1 MKSAALLLAA
11 CVTFLPAVS
20 ANAEEPPETV
30 RLFQFAANDD
40 LAAFVDF
47 PSLQAKGSTR
57 SGWTYLVFAE
67 PRRDDAFAQPMGSY
81 WEAFAGDCDGHVVNS
96 LGLKVLDTFS
106 NELINTVGDDSARI
120 PREASEGSF
129 DAYLLAMV
137 CGGNEEPT
145 DQEPFVAA
153 SDAYFK
159 AFK

>member
-20 ANAEEPPETV
+20 ANAGEPPETV

-47 PSLQAKGSTR
+47 PSLQANGATR

-67 PRRDDAFAQPMGSY
+67 PRRDDTFAQSIGSY
-81 WEAFAGDCDGHVVNS
+81 WEAFAGDCDGHVVHS
-96 LGLKVLDTFS
+96 LGLKLLDTFS
-106 NELINTVGDDSARI
+106 NELFSTVGDEDAKITRQ
-120 PREASEGSF
+120 AGEGSF

-145 DQEPFVAA
+145 DQQPFATA

>member
-11 CVTFLPAVS
+11 YLTFLPLAAS
-20 ANAEEPPETV
+20 AEEPPETV

-47 PSLQAKGSTR
+47 PSLQANGATR

-67 PRRDDAFAQPMGSY
+67 PRRDDAFAQPIGSY
-81 WEAFAGDCDGHVVNS
+81 WEAFAGDCDGHVVHS
-96 LGLKVLDTFS
+96 LGLKLLDTFS
-106 NELINTVGDDSARI
+106 NELFSTIGDEDAKITRQ
-120 PREASEGSF
+120 AGEGSF

-137 CGGNEEPT
+137 CGNEEPT
-145 DQEPFVAA
+145 DQKPFVAA
-153 SDAYFK
+153 SDAYFE

>member
-1 MKSAALLLAA
+1 MKSAALPLAA
-11 CVTFLPAVS
+11 CLALFAVAPAL
-20 ANAEEPPETV
+20 AEEPPETV

-47 PSLQAKGSTR
+47 PSLQSNGSTR

-67 PRRDDAFAQPMGSY
+67 PRRDDAFALPIGSY
-81 WEAFAGDCDGHVVNS
+81 WEAFDGDCDGHVVNS

-106 NELINTVGDDSARI
+106 NELVSTVGDDDAKITRK
-120 PREASEGSF
+120 AGEGSF

-137 CGGNEEPT
+137 CGNEEPT